1 MIYKKVGIIGLGT
14 VGGALWEWFKSQ
26 PIELLLYDKFK
37 QIGSLAEISQA
48 EVVFICVPT
57 PFIEESGFD
66 ASLVNEAISLI
77 SGAKIVVIKSTVVPG
92 TTERLQKQFPQHKF
106 LMNPEFLREVSAV
119 DDMIHPE
126 RQVIGCTKESQDLAQ
141 DILALLPLA
150 PYSKVFSATAVEL
163 IKYFGNIFL
172 ASKVILANEIY
183 DVCDILGVNYAE
195 VAEAVAYDARIG
207 ASHLKVEPASRGYG
221 GKCLPKDVNAF
232 VELTTKLGLESL
244 LIRAVAEHNRHYGQK

>member
-1 MIYKKVGIIGLGT
+1 MVYKKVGIVGLGT

-26 PIELLLYDKFK
+26 PVELLLYDKFK
-37 QIGSLAEISQA
+37 QIGSLEEINQA
-48 EVVFICVPT
+48 EVIFICVPT
-57 PFIEESGFD
+57 PFVEGRGFD
-66 ASLVNEAISLI
+66 VSVVDEAVSLI
-77 SGAKIVVIKSTVVPG
+77 SGAKIVVVKSTVVPG

-126 RQVIGCTKESQDLAQ
+126 RQVIGYTKESENLAQ
-141 DILALLPLA
+141 DVLALLPAA
-150 PYSKVFSATAVEL
+150 PYSKIFTATAVEL

-183 DVCDILGVNYAE
+183 DVCDNLGVNYKE
-195 VAEAVAYDARIG
+195 IAEAVAYDSRIG
-207 ASHLKVEPASRGYG
+207 TSHLQVDPASRGYG

-232 VELTTKLGLESL
+232 LELTIKLGLESS
-244 LIRAVAEHNRHYGQK
+244 LIRAVAEHNRRYGQK